1 MAFWKQLLLACG
13 IGLGLLPAFAQEAS
27 PLRILVGFPAG
38 DVGDV
43 LARLTAEK
51 MRPLLH
57 RSVIVENRP
66 GAGGMLAA
74 EAVKLA
80 PPDGNLIMQ
89 APLATMV
96 TFPYTF
102 DNLRYDPIKDY
113 EPVALL
119 ATFDLA
125 IVVNAVSGPKSI
137 AELAQAARTHP
148 QMANFASP
156 AAGSLPHFFGLMFG
170 RSVGAPMVHVAYRG
184 DAPAKQAL
192 LAGEVGML
200 VAPVSAVLELEK
212 SGRVR
217 ILATSGGKRSVLLP
231 KVLTLKE
238 AGVEV
243 EGSAWLAL
251 FAPAK
256 TPKPIV
262 EALSRA
268 ALAVVNEPAMKQRLA
283 DYGLDVANIGPQG
296 LAEVMARDHKRW
308 SEVIK
313 ESGFKANP

>member
-1 MAFWKQLLLACG
+1 MKRLNQLLLACAMSASA
-13 IGLGLLPAFAQEAS
+13 LAAAAQEAP
-27 PLRILVGFPAG
+27 PLKYVVGFPAG

-57 RSVIVENRP
+57 RSVVVENRP
-66 GAGGMLAA
+66 GAGGILAA
-74 EAVKLA
+74 EAVKAA
-80 PPDGNLIMQ
+80 PPDGNVIMQ

-96 TFPYTF
+96 TFPYTY
-102 DNLRYDPIKDY
+102 DNLRYDPVKDY

-119 ATFDLA
+119 AMFDLA
-125 IVVNAVSGPKSI
+125 IVVHATNGPKSI
-137 AELAQAARTHP
+137 AELAQAARSNP
-148 QMANFASP
+148 QLANFASP

-170 RSVGAPMVHVAYRG
+170 KSVGAPLVHVAYRG

-192 LAGEVGML
+192 LSGEVGML

-217 ILATSGGKRSVLLP
+217 VLATSGGKRSALLP
-231 KVLTLKE
+231 TVPTLKE
-238 AGVEV
+238 TGVDV

-256 TPKPIV
+256 TPRPIV
-262 EALSRA
+262 DSLSRA
-268 ALAVVNEPAMKQRLA
+268 ALAAVNEPDLKKRLT
-283 DYGLDVANIGPQG
+283 DYGLEVMNVGPQG
-296 LAEVMARDHKRW
+296 LADIMVRDQKRW
-308 SEVIK
+308 AAVIK

>member
-1 MAFWKQLLLACG
+1 MAFWKQLLLVCG
-13 IGLGLLPAFAQEAS
+13 IGLGLPLASAQDTP
-27 PLRILVGFPAG
+27 PLKILVGFPAG

-51 MRPLLH
+51 LRPLLQ
-57 RSVIVENRP
+57 RNVIVENRP

-74 EAVKLA
+74 EAVKHA

-113 EPVALL
+113 EPIALL

-125 IVVNAVSGPKSI
+125 IVVNAVSGPKSV
-137 AELAQAARTHP
+137 AELAQAARTQP
-148 QMANFASP
+148 LMANFASP

-170 RSVGAPMVHVAYRG
+170 KSVGAPMVHVAYRG

-217 ILATSGGKRSVLLP
+217 ILATSGAKRSVLLP
-231 KVLTLKE
+231 KVPTLKE
-238 AGVEV
+238 VGVDV

-256 TPKPIV
+256 TPKPII

-268 ALAVVNEPAMKQRLA
+268 SLAAVNEPAMKQRLA
-283 DYGLDVANIGPQG
+283 DYGLDVANIGPRG
-296 LAEVMARDHKRW
+296 LAEAMARDHKRW
-308 SEVIK
+308 SEVIR